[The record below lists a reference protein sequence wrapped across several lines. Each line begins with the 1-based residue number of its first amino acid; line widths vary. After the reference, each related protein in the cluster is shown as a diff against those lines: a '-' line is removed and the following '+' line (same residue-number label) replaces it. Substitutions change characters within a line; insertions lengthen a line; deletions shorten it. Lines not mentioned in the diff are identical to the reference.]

1 MTTATSR
8 RQPELTRQT
17 VVVIGGGAD
26 IGLQTARGTRSGGAG
41 IVLTGCNAD
50 RPKRATAELGA
61 LSSAAFDP
69 ANPAA
74 RGRLFGDP
82 PDQSGHVMAT
92 AAVPRSVEPGWL
104 P

>member
-8 RQPELTRQT
+8 CQPELTRQT
-17 VVVIGGGAD
+17 VVVIGVGAD

-50 RPKRATAELGA
+50 RLKAAAAEPGA

-69 ANPAA
+69 ADPAA
-74 RGRLFGDP
+74 LGRLFGDP
-82 PDQSGHVMAT
+82 PDQTGRVMVT
-92 AAVPRSVEPGWL
+92 AAGPAAR
-104 P
+104 

>member
-26 IGLQTARGTRSGGAG
+26 IELQTARGTRSGGSG

-50 RPKRATAELGA
+50 RLKRATAEPGA
-61 LSSAAFDP
+61 LSSAAFDS

-74 RGRLFGDP
+74 LGRLFGGP
-82 PDQSGHVMAT
+82 PDQSDHVMVT
-92 AAVPRSVEPGWL
+92 AVGPAGR
-104 P
+104 

>member
-26 IGLQTARGTRSGGAG
+26 IGLQTARGTRSG
-41 IVLTGCNAD
+41 
-50 RPKRATAELGA
+50 
-61 LSSAAFDP
+61 S
-69 ANPAA
+69 
-74 RGRLFGDP
+74 P
-82 PDQSGHVMAT
+82 PP
-92 AAVPRSVEPGWL
+92 VPRSVEPGWL

>member
-26 IGLQTARGTRSGGAG
+26 IGLQTARGTRS
-41 IVLTGCNAD
+41 
-50 RPKRATAELGA
+50 R
-61 LSSAAFDP
+61 DP

-74 RGRLFGDP
+74 LGRLFGDP
-82 PDQSGHVMAT
+82 PDQSDHVMAT

>member
-26 IGLQTARGTRSGGAG
+26 IGLRTARGTRSGGAG
-41 IVLTGCNAD
+41 IVLTGCDAD
-50 RPKRATAELGA
+50 RLKAATAALGA
-61 LSSAAFDP
+61 VSSAAFHP

-74 RGRLFGDP
+74 LGRFFGDP
-82 PDQSGHVMAT
+82 PDQSGRVMVT
-92 AAVPRSVEPGWL
+92 AAGPAAR
-104 P
+104 